1 MYSNEK
7 SKMRQLKITSRITNR
22 DGICLDKYLS
32 EISKFSL
39 LSPEKEVEIAK
50 KARSG
55 EKQAVDLL
63 VVSNLKFVVSIAKQY
78 QNQGLS
84 ISDLIN
90 EGNIGLMIAAER
102 FDETRGFKF
111 ISYAVWWI
119 RQSIVKAIQE
129 QTRIVRMPANQFML
143 MDKVTNFSIKFEM
156 EHFREIS
163 DEEVADIFHIKK
175 ENLPSMVAAY
185 KKNYASLDVPLS
197 EDGNTLLES
206 IADTSFELPDEIL
219 ERVGDKNLLVERIKM
234 LLTPK
239 QADVLGKF
247 FGLEGY
253 VLKSLEDIGLDYNL
267 SQERI
272 RQIKDKAIKRL
283 KRAFL

>member
-1 MYSNEK
+1 ME
-7 SKMRQLKITSRITNR
+7 QQ
-22 DGICLDKYLS
+22 
-32 EISKFSL
+32 
-39 LSPEKEVEIAK
+39 

-185 KKNYASLDVPLS
+185 KKTMRLLMFHCLKMAIRCWKASRIPVLS
-197 EDGNTLLES
+197 CL
-206 IADTSFELPDEIL
+206 
-219 ERVGDKNLLVERIKM
+219 M
-234 LLTPK
+234 
-239 QADVLGKF
+239 KF
-247 FGLEGY
+247 
-253 VLKSLEDIGLDYNL
+253 
-267 SQERI
+267 
-272 RQIKDKAIKRL
+272 
-283 KRAFL
+283 